1 VETVRVGTYFRA
13 AEFGAIT
20 AEELPGI
27 GALCALFLD
36 PMRNAFGTCT
46 IASGKRSDAKN
57 EAVGGAPE
65 SRHLY
70 ARRPLQVAAD
80 VTFARGSSRDWA
92 DFARRRARALGRGGV
107 GFYATHVHVD
117 LGSEREWRTSG

>member
-1 VETVRVGTYFRA
+1 METARVGSYFLSS
-13 AEFGAIT
+13 EFGDVTVA
-20 AEELPGI
+20 ELPGI
-27 GALCALFLD
+27 GALVALFLD
-36 PMRNAFGTCT
+36 PMRTAFGPCT
-46 IASGKRSDAKN
+46 IVSGKRSDAKN
-57 EAVGGAPE
+57 DAVGGAPE

-70 ARRPLQVAAD
+70 HRRPLQVAAD
-80 VTFARGSSRDWA
+80 VTFARGSSREWA

>member
-1 VETVRVGTYFRA
+1 METVRVGSYFKS
-13 AEFGAIT
+13 AEFGADSVDQ
-20 AEELPGI
+20 LPGL

-36 PMRNAFGTCT
+36 PMRTAFGPCT
-46 IASGKRSDAKN
+46 IVSGRRSDAKN

-70 ARRPLQVAAD
+70 HRRPLQVAAD
-80 VTFARGSSRDWA
+80 VTFARGSSRDWS

-107 GFYATHVHVD
+107 GYYATHVHVD
-117 LGSEREWRTSG
+117 LGSEREWKTSG